1 MPLRIQKH
9 QKMLTRNIKGKVNG
23 FLVPI
28 YNEHDG
34 FIEDGNS
41 PKQVYVT
48 VCDVGEIKGPHLHKK
63 RWGFF
68 TCIRGNIRIIAK
80 AENGYEEY
88 YSGEDY
94 EFATIEVS
102 PGTPSAI
109 QNIADEQSYVI
120 NTPSP
125 AWHVDDQDEHPVVF
139 DNSVFAWQEE
149 RGNGSR
155 G

>member
-1 MPLRIQKH
+1 MPLRVQKH
-9 QKMLTRNIKGKVNG
+9 QKILSKNLNGNSNG
-23 FLVPI
+23 FLIPI
-28 YNEHDG
+28 YNQHDG
-34 FIEDGNS
+34 FIEKNNS

-68 TCIRGNIRIIAK
+68 TCIQGNIRVIVK
-80 AENGYEEY
+80 TEKGYEEY

-94 EFATIEVS
+94 DFVTLEVP
-102 PGTPSAI
+102 PGTPAAI
-109 QNIADEQSYVI
+109 QNISDKPSYIV

-139 DNSVFAWQEE
+139 DSAVFVRDKEE
-149 RGNGSR
+149 NATNR
-155 G
+155 